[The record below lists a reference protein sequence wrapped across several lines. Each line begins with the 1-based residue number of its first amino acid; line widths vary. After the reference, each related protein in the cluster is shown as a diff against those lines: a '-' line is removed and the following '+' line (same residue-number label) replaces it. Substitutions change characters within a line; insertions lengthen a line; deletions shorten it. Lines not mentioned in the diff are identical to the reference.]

1 MAPRGSSAAGSPAKK
16 TPRKSAARGKW
27 SEEHLLTSDKSLLID
42 TDLVK
47 LLASSAAWHVLEE
60 DEKRQILDLLPVD
73 THPDPDPPEDNP
85 NAPIPPLPDS
95 FVRYSNNWRDGIRQF
110 QLDLQNGRYD
120 PEWLRQADEARQ
132 QRENGDFDSF
142 KEREYEEFWGQKQKL
157 DKSLPAGESGKVKL
171 ATLVDEGVIRI
182 GDVWRF
188 NYVYGKGA
196 ERIFIDKEARVT
208 EIKSSKLTFVMPAG
222 QRVFL
227 RAVPIQ
233 SASADPPKTESPEK
247 WDSTPAIQSTEPQN
261 TEDGIEEV
269 SRVSSASPP
278 QEEDQDEVQLVE
290 FDQDHLSQSRIEVE
304 MDTGNDQSQ
313 DWDDVP
319 RHEERRI
326 AQSEKESVLSSPLS
340 SPCSIPPPY
349 SPLSW
354 HADEVFHQEAD
365 SHGQVLAK
373 SPTRAPRECLKLKRP
388 LPQPAEESPTKRTLR
403 TPLKSRL
410 VEVKPG
416 PVSVSKEKH
425 GNGLVN
431 TPKHQSVQVVIPSP
445 RSEIKPENTTDKHN
459 PDRILHSTS
468 TPHQDDKNVQKDH
481 PPLDLETSSAK
492 YTPKHLVPGVESSL
506 NVQSNSDCNSE
517 PKLEAEGQ
525 TATAQSPTQPQD
537 STQVQT
543 DELEEVIVRNIK
555 GPSTLVNAIVATDGR
570 ASGRTANAW
579 KEIRCYRNNQD
590 MGSLW
595 DVRLTWYHKNHQ

>member
-73 THPDPDPPEDNP
+73 THPNPDPPEDNP

-132 QRENGDFDSF
+132 QRENGDFDTF

-208 EIKSSKLTFVMPAG
+208 EIKASKLTFVMPAG

-227 RAVPIQ
+227 PAVPLQ
-233 SASADPPKTESPEK
+233 SASADSSKTESPEK
-247 WDSTPAIQSTEPQN
+247 WDSTPAIQSTEPQT
-261 TEDGIEEV
+261 TEDEIEEA

-278 QEEDQDEVQLVE
+278 QDEDQDEVQLVE
-290 FDQDHLSQSRIEVE
+290 FEQGHLSQSQNEVE
-304 MDTGNDQSQ
+304 MGTEKDQSQ
-313 DWDDVP
+313 DWEDVP

-326 AQSEKESVLSSPLS
+326 AQSEKESVISSPLS

-354 HADEVFHQEAD
+354 HEDEVFHQEAN

-373 SPTRAPRECLKLKRP
+373 SPTRAPREHLKLKRP

-410 VEVKPG
+410 VAVEPE
-416 PVSVSKEKH
+416 PAPISKEKP
-425 GNGLVN
+425 GKGLVD

-459 PDRILHSTS
+459 PDRTLHSTS
-468 TPHQDDKNVQKDH
+468 TPRPGDKTVQKDH
-481 PPLDLETSSAK
+481 PPLDVETSSANDI
-492 YTPKHLVPGVESSL
+492 PKDLVLAVESSL
-506 NVQSNSDCNSE
+506 IMQLNSDPNSE
-517 PKLEAEGQ
+517 PKLEAEE
-525 TATAQSPTQPQD
+525 SKTQPPD

-543 DELEEVIVRNIK
+543 DELEEVIVRNIT
-555 GPSTLVNAIVATDGR
+555 GPAALANAIVATDGR